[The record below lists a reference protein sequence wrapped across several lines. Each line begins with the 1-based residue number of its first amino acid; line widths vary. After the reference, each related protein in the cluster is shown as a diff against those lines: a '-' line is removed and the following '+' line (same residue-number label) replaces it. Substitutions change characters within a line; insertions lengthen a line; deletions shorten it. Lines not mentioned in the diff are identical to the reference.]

1 MRKKSV
7 CILFAVSLMCLLAG
21 CTYAV
26 VAGAGAQADTYLLYF
41 READLDGAAGGDAL
55 RAESVHLPGLSEMEP
70 QQAAETLMEALLDGP
85 RDETL
90 RSAIPAG
97 TALVSLTLD
106 GRRAVVD
113 MTSGYGG
120 LSGVSLT
127 LADYAV
133 TLTLTQLPEIS
144 TVSVTVRGRELGY
157 RGSQIFSPDDVL
169 LSSTEDV
176 VDTVTATLYL
186 LDETGELTPYEAVLE
201 LYEGDT
207 QVLSVAAA
215 LEDGAPDQG
224 LSSPLPEGFAVRSLW
239 LDQPVCYVN
248 LSSAVLR
255 DLEEP
260 EAVFRALQALA
271 RSLCS
276 LDTVEEVQF
285 LVDGEYADLYGTAPV
300 REPYVYPE

>member
-1 MRKKSV
+1 MKKKSV
-7 CILFAVSLMCLLAG
+7 CLLCAAVLLCLLAG

-26 VAGAGAQADTYLLYF
+26 VTGAGAQEDTYLLYF
-41 READLDGAAGGDAL
+41 RAEDLDSAAGGDAL
-55 RAESVHLPGLSEMEP
+55 RAESVRLPGLSDLEP
-70 QQAAETLMEALLDGP
+70 QQAAEALMEALLAGP
-85 RDETL
+85 RDEAL

-120 LSGVSLT
+120 LSGVALT
-127 LADYAV
+127 MADYAV

-169 LSSTEDV
+169 LSTTEDV

-207 QVLSVAAA
+207 QVQAVAAA
-215 LEDGAPDQG
+215 LEDGAPEQG
-224 LSSPLPEGFAVRSLW
+224 LVSPLPEEFAVRSVW

-255 DLEEP
+255 DLEDP
-260 EAVFRALQALA
+260 EAVPQALQALA

-285 LVDGEYADLYGTAPV
+285 LVDGEYADRYGTAPV
-300 REPYVYPE
+300 REPYGFTE